1 MENQEDKI
9 KQDSQEELNRS
20 SKQGHASQEN
30 QITQDLQEGPKAPE
44 LQSGQTQQDHEGQQ
58 HQGEQEEEEEE
69 EEDNTPL
76 FRAEA
81 MEAKKGSYFGK
92 TLIITPLSFSV
103 WTFGISAIA
112 LVIGLYLYFGEYSKR
127 QTVEGMLVPDKG
139 IMTIYAKNP
148 GIITKKFVTQGDKVA
163 QGQLLYL
170 ISTEQE
176 SLGGPGMAAQQIEL
190 LEKQIEVQKN
200 KIAMFEKSAAG
211 YDDLLSKHYISQ
223 NDYQR
228 RQEEYFSAKLAL
240 HDFEKQLNQAKSGV
254 EYAIRAPGDGTVSTL
269 ISTIGDRVTA
279 ETVLGVIIPKD
290 SLLQAR
296 LFVPT
301 SKAGFIKLG
310 QKVLLKY
317 RPYPYQRFGLYEGT
331 VSLIDKSIINLQ
343 ENKAFPIPVKMDE
356 AVFYRVTVTLNK
368 QTVNVYGQPYP
379 LTPGM
384 LLEGIILGEKRNIWQ
399 WVMEPIYSLKGNI

>member
-9 KQDSQEELNRS
+9 KLGSQEKLDNN

-30 QITQDLQEGPKAPE
+30 QITKDLKEEPKDRVQQSDQAQQAHEKKQDQR
-44 LQSGQTQQDHEGQQ
+44 
-58 HQGEQEEEEEE
+58 EQEEDGEN
-69 EEDNTPL
+69 DTPL

-81 MEAKKGSYFGK
+81 MEAKKGNYFGK
-92 TLIITPLSFSV
+92 TLIITPVSFSI
-103 WTFGISAIA
+103 WTFGIFAIA

-127 QTVEGMLVPDKG
+127 QNVEGILVPDKG
-139 IMTIYAKNP
+139 IMTIYAKNS
-148 GIITKKFVTQGDKVA
+148 GVITKKFVNQGDKVI

-176 SLGGPGMAAQQIEL
+176 SLGGPGVAAQQVEL

-200 KIAMFEKSAAG
+200 KIAMFEKNAAG

-228 RQEEYFSAKLAL
+228 RQEDYFSAKLAL
-240 HDFEKQLNQAKSGV
+240 HDFEKQLSQTKSGA
-254 EYAIRAPGDGTVSTL
+254 EYAIRAPGDGTISTL
-269 ISTIGDRVTA
+269 ISSVGDRVTA

-290 SLLQAR
+290 SFLQAR

-301 SKAGFIKLG
+301 SKAGFIKVG

-317 RPYPYQRFGLYEGT
+317 RPYSYQRFGLYEGT

-356 AVFYRVTVTLNK
+356 AVFYRVTVTLK
-368 QTVNVYGQPYP
+368 QQTVNVYGQPYP

-399 WVMEPIYSLKGNI
+399 WVMEPIYSLRGNI